1 MTAVVETGPETSRGA
16 QHGLTGHS
24 HVGGRSLPAQPDS
37 HLHGSGSADL
47 ADHPVPSGREE
58 NWRFTPLRRLRGL
71 EVDAPFQGVIGGD
84 TDTVIEAPAEVSVRR
99 VTGDEAEALKGASG
113 QFPTDRPSARAWA
126 ASSTVLLIDVPAQVE
141 LAEPVVI
148 TFVGTSAEKATAGHV
163 VVRVGAHSRAQ
174 IAMVH
179 EGSSTLADNIEIIA
193 GDGSH
198 LEFAS
203 MEEWAGDAV
212 HLSHHYLR
220 VGRDATVKHTA
231 LTFGGDLVRVVGTV
245 SYDGPGGDAELTGL
259 YFADAGQHLEHRLF
273 VDHAV
278 PHCKSRVLYKG
289 ALQGQKA
296 HTVWIGDVLIRKA
309 AEGTDTY
316 EMNRNLVLT
325 SGARADSVPNL
336 EIETGEIV
344 GAGHASATG
353 RFDDEQLFYLLSR
366 GIPTEVAK
374 RLVVRGFFGEVL
386 LHIGIPSVR
395 ERAAEIIER
404 ELAIAGI

>member
-1 MTAVVETGPETSRGA
+1 M
-16 QHGLTGHS
+16 
-24 HVGGRSLPAQPDS
+24 
-37 HLHGSGSADL
+37 
-47 ADHPVPSGREE
+47 PSGREE

-71 EVDAPFQGVIGGD
+71 EVDAPFQGVIGED
-84 TDTVIEAPAEVSVRR
+84 TDTVIEAPDQVQVRR
-99 VTGDEAEALKGASG
+99 ITGDEAAALKGASG

-141 LAEPVVI
+141 LTEPVVI

-163 VVRVGAHSRAQ
+163 IVRVGAHSRAQ

-179 EGSSTLADNIEIIA
+179 EGSSTLSDNIEIIA

-366 GIPTEVAK
+366 GIPSEVAK